1 MGRTFKIFILG
12 ASAVIRASFSVFA
25 NLLDEFTT
33 QKINMLNSSF
43 AEVLLKYVDANCL
56 QKRHG
61 GLLPDITEN
70 YWPPEMSIEG

>member
-12 ASAVIRASFSVFA
+12 AGALIRASFSVFA

-56 QKRHG
+56 
-61 GLLPDITEN
+61 
-70 YWPPEMSIEG
+70 